1 MGLSEYFE
9 NMNHM
14 NFKVPKYC
22 SICKRKGTLIKHG
35 YYSRNCVTDDSDFRI
50 LIPRL
55 YCKHCR
61 HTMSYLP
68 NFCVPHFQYTAKFI
82 ISALKSI
89 FTGTSKKIKEGLKSL
104 FRFYRRRF
112 IENLPLSE
120 IFLRNNGIKI
130 VLPENKKE
138 RAIKVYES
146 LLSYHREE
154 TLFQEFLY
162 QLDKHF
168 MAN

>member
-1 MGLSEYFE
+1 M
-9 NMNHM
+9 
-14 NFKVPKYC
+14 
-22 SICKRKGTLIKHG
+22 
-35 YYSRNCVTDDSDFRI
+35 
-50 LIPRL
+50 
-55 YCKHCR
+55 
-61 HTMSYLP
+61 
-68 NFCVPHFQYTAKFI
+68 
-82 ISALKSI
+82 
-89 FTGTSKKIKEGLKSL
+89 